1 MRLKQPKKLSRE
13 QKQHVA
19 KYLLYPADWMLV
31 EDKIDHFIIIH
42 KQTKEIREI
51 ERT

>member
-1 MRLKQPKKLSRE
+1 MKRPKKLTCE

-19 KYLLYPADWMLV
+19 KYLLQPDEWMLV
-31 EDKIDHFIIIH
+31 EDKIANFIIIH